1 MSFLTAVPEELAA
14 AAAQLGAIGS
24 ALAAQSAGIAAPTTA
39 IAPAAADQV
48 SILQSSIFTAYG
60 AMYQQLAGE
69 AQAIQEQFVQTLG
82 LSSGTYQ
89 ASEAA
94 NAAAAQLSSAV
105 SPAASAASTAA
116 DNPFNDFLTNVSTL
130 FGGPLTSVGGQ
141 PFSLSGNSAN
151 ITSFQIGNFASA
163 SSNLLGLTGGGLM
176 SAPEDVAADAGADV
190 AAAAE
195 VKSVTPLA
203 GAAGGGGP
211 VAASLGGATM
221 VGSMSAPPSWAAGTT
236 LVSSAS
242 PATMSGA
249 GWTAA
254 APAAGAAPGGIYPGM
269 PGMAS
274 SGRGS
279 AGFGAPRYGVKP
291 IVMSKA
297 V

>member
-1 MSFLTAVPEELAA
+1 MSFLTTVPAELAA

-60 AMYQQLAGE
+60 TLYQQLAGE

-105 SPAASAASTAA
+105 APAASVAAQSSPV
-116 DNPFNDFLTNVSTL
+116 DDFLTNVATL

-151 ITSFQIGNFASA
+151 IGSFQFGNFASA
-163 SSNLLGLTGGGLM
+163 TSDLFGMAGGGLLP
-176 SAPEDVAADAGADV
+176 AATADVGADAADV
-190 AAAAE
+190 AGAAD
-195 VKSVTPLA
+195 LA
-203 GAAGGGGP
+203 GATGPAGAGMGGMP
-211 VAASLGGATM
+211 MAAGLGQATM
-221 VGSMSAPPSWAAGTT
+221 VGNLSVPPSWAGPAS
-236 LVSSAS
+236 LVSSTT

-254 APAAGAAPGGIYPGM
+254 APTASAPGGFYPGM

-274 SGRGS
+274 AGRGG